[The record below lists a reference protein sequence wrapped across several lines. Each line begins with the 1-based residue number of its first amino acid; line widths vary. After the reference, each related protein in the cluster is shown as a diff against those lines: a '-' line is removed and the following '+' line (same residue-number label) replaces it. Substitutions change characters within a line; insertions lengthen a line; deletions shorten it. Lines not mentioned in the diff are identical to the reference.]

1 MGNASVTR
9 TVPRLS
15 SPERV
20 YERAHRPERSVPIAN
35 PYPLQP
41 KIYYLKSLVHFDE
54 KSVL

>member
-35 PYPLQP
+35 PYN
-41 KIYYLKSLVHFDE
+41 LKSLVHFDE